1 MKLISEKGGIRERGF
16 SLVEILVGVL
26 IGMIGIIV
34 IFQML
39 ATAEERKRSTASGTD
54 AQITGAVALQTIE
67 RDIRL
72 SGYGFSTSA
81 YIGCTV
87 NAYDAGRPG
96 GSFDFT
102 LAPVQITQG
111 VSGAPDTITTLWGN
125 SPLFVASQTF
135 SSSTNTS
142 KRTESRSGV
151 QIGDLLVIAN
161 STSCALIEITGN
173 TNADGVTVDHAA
185 GSYTNLAGSSTLS
198 RYNPGSGV
206 PGYISGFYYNL
217 GNGPRRNIWVL
228 RNHKT
233 LTVTNDLMYSDANG
247 DGSNDWLEISDGAID
262 LQADYG
268 IDANG
273 DNKISSSEWTTT
285 NPVNWSKVRAV
296 RVALLLRS
304 GQYER
309 AQVTTAAPAWAGG
322 SFVMSNVD
330 GTPDTNP
337 ASDNNWR
344 NYRYRVY
351 ETVIPLR
358 NMLWG
363 TAP

>member
-1 MKLISEKGGIRERGF
+1 MKPISGRGGARERGL
-16 SLVEILVGVL
+16 SLVEILVGML

-39 ATAEERKRSTASGTD
+39 SAAEERKRSTASGTD
-54 AQITGAVALQTIE
+54 AQITGAVALQTLE

-87 NAYDAGRPG
+87 DAYDAGRPG
-96 GSFDFT
+96 GSFNFT

-111 VSGAPDTITTLWGN
+111 AAGAPDTITTLWGN
-125 SPLFVASQTF
+125 SPLFVTSQTF

-142 KRTESRSGV
+142 KRTASRSGV
-151 QIGDLLVIAN
+151 QKGDLVVIAN
-161 STSCALIEITGN
+161 PTSCALLEITDN
-173 TNADGVTVDHAA
+173 TNGDGVTVDHAA
-185 GSYTNLAGSSTLS
+185 GSYTNAAGSSVLS
-198 RYNPGSGV
+198 RHNPASGIA
-206 PGYISGFYYNL
+206 GYMSGFFYDL
-217 GNGPRRNIWVL
+217 GNSPRRNVWVL
-228 RNHKT
+228 RNQKT
-233 LTVTNDLMYSDANG
+233 LTVTNDLLYVDTNG
-247 DGSNDWLEISDGAID
+247 DGANDWLEVSDGVID

-268 IDANG
+268 IDGNG
-273 DNKISSSEWTTT
+273 DGKISGSEWTTT
-285 NPVNWSKVRAV
+285 NPGSWSDVRAV

-309 AQVTTAAPAWAGG
+309 SQVTTAAPTWAGG
-322 SFVMSNVD
+322 SFVMNNID

-351 ETVIPLR
+351 QTVIPLR